1 LCLVLRMKP
10 QKQERQLHRVTYEL
24 IGQDNGSSATETGD
38 VLSLLLHCPFF
49 FIARVIPP
57 VSVVNNFLTTAAN
70 DQSMS
75 GGNCRWKPFELD
87 AAEYSA
93 LVTALKRRRFKSVVP
108 PRWVRTHRDWG
119 TWCGHIV
126 WGVPIANA
134 KRLKLRIAELEQEIG
149 VTDGSDEHVAEL
161 LKKLMA
167 LNVEWARYFSE
178 HCSQKPK
185 IPLVR
190 VP

>member
-1 LCLVLRMKP
+1 MKP
-10 QKQERQLHRVTYEL
+10 QKQERQLRRVAYKL
-24 IGQDNGSSATETGD
+24 PGHDDGSSLTETGD
-38 VLSLLLHCPFF
+38 VLSLLLHCSFF

-57 VSVVNNFLTTAAN
+57 MSVVNDFLINAAN
-70 DQSMS
+70 DHSMS

-87 AAEYSA
+87 AAEYRA

-134 KRLKLRIAELEQEIG
+134 KRLKLRIAELEQQIG
-149 VTDGSDEHVAEL
+149 ATDGSDEQVVGL

-167 LNVEWARYFSE
+167 LNMEWARYFSE
-178 HCSQKPK
+178 HSSQKPK